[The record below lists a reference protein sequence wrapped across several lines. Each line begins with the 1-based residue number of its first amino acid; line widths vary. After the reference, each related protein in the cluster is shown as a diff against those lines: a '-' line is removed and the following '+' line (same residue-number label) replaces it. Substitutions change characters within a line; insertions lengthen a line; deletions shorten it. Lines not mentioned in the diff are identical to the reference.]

1 MKITLYTKPD
11 CCLCDNVKAD
21 LTLLRQRFDFELH
34 ERNIEEDAADF
45 ERYRYLI
52 PVVDIEEGAMLYAPI
67 TQADLFQALNQVNV
81 PA

>member
-11 CCLCDNVKAD
+11 CCLCDTVKAD
-21 LTLLRQRFDFELH
+21 LALLHQQFDIELD
-34 ERNIEEDAADF
+34 ERNIEEDPADF

-52 PVVDIEEGAMLYAPI
+52 PVVDVEEGAMLYAPI
-67 TQADLFQALNQVNV
+67 TQADLYQALIEAKV